1 MLINVL
7 AFAILQGLNSALE
20 TIISAS
26 YGASR
31 ALGHDNSPEALSF
44 RKNCGAFYN
53 RGRFVASCACIP
65 ISILFCFSSRLL

>member
-1 MLINVL
+1 MN
-7 AFAILQGLNSALE
+7 GALE

-31 ALGHDNSPEALSF
+31 ALNHDNSPEAISF

-53 RGRFVASCACIP
+53 RGRFVASCAMIP
-65 ISILFCFSSRLL
+65 ISILFMFSSKIL